1 MMSNL
6 LNDLMLDPNID
17 IFSHEEIRLS
27 SVQLLLT
34 FNSWTFDE
42 RHKLFTTHNSL
53 LHSII
58 GIMEFGDDEDTAFSI
73 AAIRHFR
80 MNEELFVSYISS
92 IKIGPEKWDQI
103 EHRLPQYTIYKLM
116 MI

>member
-1 MMSNL
+1 
-6 LNDLMLDPNID
+6 
-17 IFSHEEIRLS
+17 
-27 SVQLLLT
+27 
-34 FNSWTFDE
+34 
-42 RHKLFTTHNSL
+42 
-53 LHSII
+53 
-58 GIMEFGDDEDTAFSI
+58 
-73 AAIRHFR
+73 